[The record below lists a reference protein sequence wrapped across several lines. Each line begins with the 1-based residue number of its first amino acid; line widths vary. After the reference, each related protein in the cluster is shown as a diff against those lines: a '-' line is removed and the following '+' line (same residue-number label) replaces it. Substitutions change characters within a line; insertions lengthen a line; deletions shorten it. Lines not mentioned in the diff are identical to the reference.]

1 VRPRFLLVVV
11 AGLTLAAPAAA
22 VVYPARPWDA
32 PLLARAAT
40 RDERIAE
47 AVAQRLTR
55 RTAVVRC
62 ANAHLKA
69 GELGITPFVNNKP
82 VGYFLMAPE
91 TCALLAAFRSDPN
104 AYDPRMCRDAECLE
118 KVADVV
124 QALETISHESYH
136 LLGYRNE
143 ATAECYGL
151 QSLWYS
157 AVKLGAAPD
166 VGETLAAL
174 YAKAMYPARRTSAHP
189 EYWSSE
195 CRDGGK
201 LDLRPRS
208 HAWPS

>member
-1 VRPRFLLVVV
+1 MVRLRLVV
-11 AGLTLAAPAAA
+11 ALCALTVAAPAAA

-40 RDERIAE
+40 PDERIAE

-55 RTAVVRC
+55 RPAVVRC
-62 ANAHLKA
+62 ANAHLQP
-69 GELGITPFVNNKP
+69 GELGITPFVDDRP
-82 VGYFLMAPE
+82 MGYFIMAPR
-91 TCALLAAFRSDPN
+91 TCTLLAEFRNDPA
-104 AYDPRMCRDAECLE
+104 AYDPRACTDSECLQSIG
-118 KVADVV
+118 DVV

-143 ATAECYGL
+143 ATTECYGM

-157 AVKLGAAPD
+157 AVKLGATPEL
-166 VGETLAAL
+166 GETLAAL
-174 YAKAMYPARRTSAHP
+174 YATQMYPSRRTGAHP
-189 EYWSSE
+189 EYWSAQ

-201 LDLRPRS
+201 LDLRPAS